1 MANRWSH
8 RVIDPNRAGPDFWE
22 RYHAYRRA
30 RQAET
35 RPDDPIEP
43 DEVTE
48 MQMKR
53 EDPFNIRYRY
63 EVTDGERMLS
73 FFRGAVSRP
82 GTPEYETNK
91 HLFWVDWSV
100 EKDHRRRGIG
110 RSWIPLALELM
121 ERHACTTFSAGTE
134 EDPGHAFLKWLGAKP
149 KMTGAENRL
158 RLADVDWEM
167 AQRWVDEGVQ
177 RSPDTKVEIFD
188 GRVPRELWADYC
200 PQITTMLNTMP
211 WEEMDHGDIV
221 VTPEEM
227 DEWYARMD
235 LAGVVHHTMWTREPD
250 GVISG
255 ITDTEFFP
263 YRPTIISQGF
273 TGVRTDA
280 RGRGLGKWLK
290 AKMLLHMREL
300 YPAAEWVATD
310 NAGSNAP
317 MLAINKK
324 LGFKQFRAG
333 TEYQM
338 TRDELAARL
347 KQLEAVGA

>member
-8 RVIDPNRAGPDFWE
+8 RIIDPNRAGPEFWE
-22 RYHAYRRA
+22 RYHAFRRA

-63 EVTDGERMLS
+63 EVTDGEKMLS
-73 FFRGAVSRP
+73 FFRGSVSRP
-82 GTPEYETNK
+82 GTPEYESNK

-100 EKDHRRRGIG
+100 DKEHRRRGIG

-121 ERHACTTFSAGTE
+121 ERHGCTTFSAGTE
-134 EDPGHAFLKWLGAKP
+134 EEPGHAFLKWLGAKP
-149 KMTGAENRL
+149 KLTGAENRL

-167 AQRWVDEGVQ
+167 AQRWVDEGVKK
-177 RSPDTKVEIFD
+177 SPDTKVEIFD
-188 GRVPRELWADYC
+188 GRVPKELWDDYC

-211 WEEMDHGDIV
+211 WENMDHGDIV
-221 VTPEEM
+221 VTPQEM
-227 DEWYARMD
+227 EEWYARMD

-324 LGFKQFRAG
+324 LGFKQFRAAS
-333 TEYQM
+333 EYQM
-338 TRDELAARL
+338 TRDELASRL
-347 KQLEAVGA
+347 KQLAPVR